1 MENAFPAEQKTDRSS
16 DVLFYGKKRGMIIIK
31 QEGGKIISGASMK
44 DVPNILWL
52 EEIRKEDIVSVGG
65 KGASLG
71 EMASIGLP
79 VPKAFVVTAQAF
91 RRFLVETGI
100 EKKIFASYE
109 RLDVE
114 DNEAL
119 EKAAD
124 GAKTMVLKAK
134 MPAFIKDEIRHAY
147 KKISAEDLIVAV
159 RSSATAEDLPDASFA
174 GQQETY
180 LNIKGEAALL
190 EAVQKCWASLYGA
203 RAIYYRAKQGFDD
216 HTVNIAVVVQQLV
229 HSEKAGVMF
238 TSHPITG
245 EPLTIIEGSWGLGE
259 AVVSGSVSPDKY
271 IFDQR
276 SEKVDDVLISNKK
289 VEIIADGDH
298 GTKLVDVPA
307 SRQDTQVLS
316 TAEIT
321 KLAMYGKIAENH
333 YGIPQDVE
341 WGIVNG
347 IIYILQSRPITTIGN
362 KKEAKSMSGQKQNA
376 KIILQGQGAAP
387 GIASG
392 RVVVIRDVKDTG
404 RVKEGDILVTKMTSP
419 DMVPAMRK
427 VAAIITDEG
436 GLTCHAAIVSR
447 ELGTPAVVGTKTAT
461 HVLTNGQLITV
472 DGEKGLIYEGEI
484 AQAAPAPTAAVLA
497 GVAGP
502 SKIITATSV
511 KVNVSIPEAAA
522 RAAAT
527 GADGVGLLRIEH
539 LILGLNKTPG
549 WFIAN
554 NKEEDFVRELHDGI
568 KIVLDAFPGKPVWV
582 RTLDA
587 PTDEFRNMMGGENEP
602 LEHNPMLG
610 WRGIRRDIQSP
621 DQFRLQVESFKRL
634 WKEGYDNLGIMFP
647 MVSHPDEF
655 LAAKAMMM
663 ACGVDV
669 DNVTLGI
676 MIEIP
681 ASAIMIED
689 FLKCGIKF
697 ASFGTNDLVQ
707 YTLAIDRNNE
717 NVADMYQPQHPAV
730 LHLIHTAIQMC
741 RAYDVECSIC
751 GQAGSDPKMAS
762 WLVEHGIASIS
773 ANIDAIAK
781 IREAVARTEKRI
793 ILEAA
798 RNRDAE

>member
-1 MENAFPAEQKTDRSS
+1 
-16 DVLFYGKKRGMIIIK
+16 
-31 QEGGKIISGASMK
+31 MK
-44 DVPNILWL
+44 NVPNILWL
-52 EEIRKEDIVSVGG
+52 EEIRKEDIISVGG

-71 EMASIGLP
+71 EMASLGLP
-79 VPKAFVVTAQAF
+79 VPRAFVVTAQAF
-91 RRFLVETGI
+91 RRFLVEADL
-100 EKKIFASYE
+100 EDKIFSSFE

-124 GAKTMVLKAK
+124 NAKLLVMQAK
-134 MPAFIKDEIRHAY
+134 MPAIIKDEIKKAY
-147 KKISAEDLIVAV
+147 KKMSTEDLIVAV

-180 LNIKGEAALL
+180 LNIKGGANLL
-190 EAVQKCWASLYGA
+190 ESVQKCWASLYGA
-203 RAIYYRAKQGFDD
+203 RAIYYRSKQGFDD

-245 EPLTIIEGSWGLGE
+245 EPQTIIEGSWGLGE

-271 IFDQR
+271 VFDQR
-276 SEKVDDVLISNKK
+276 TEKVIDTLISNKK
-289 VEIIADGDH
+289 IEIIADGEH
-298 GTKLVDVPA
+298 GTKLVDVSPA
-307 SRQDTQVLS
+307 RQDAQVLS
-316 TAEIT
+316 DAEVA
-321 KLAMYGKIAENH
+321 KLGMYGKIAENH

-341 WGIVNG
+341 WGIVKG
-347 IIYILQSRPITTIGN
+347 TIYILQSRPITTIGA
-362 KKEAKSMSGQKQNA
+362 KKENKSMSGQRSDA
-376 KIILQGQGAAP
+376 KIILKGQGAAP

-392 RVVVIRDVKDTG
+392 KVVVIRDVKDTG
-404 RVKEGDILVTKMTSP
+404 SVREGDILVTKMTNP

-447 ELGTPAVVGTKTAT
+447 ELGTPAIVGTKTAT
-461 HVLTNGQLITV
+461 KVLTNGQLITV
-472 DGEKGLIYEGEI
+472 DGEKGLIYEGLLP
-484 AQAAPAPTAAVLA
+484 QAAPAPSGAPQRL
-497 GVAGP
+497 VAQ
-502 SKIITATSV
+502 SSSIITATSV

-554 NKEEDFVRELHDGI
+554 NKEEEFVKELHDGI
-568 KIVLDAFPGKPVWV
+568 KTVMDAFPGKPVWV

-587 PTDEFRNMMGGENEP
+587 PTDEFRNMQGGESEP
-602 LEHNPMLG
+602 HEHNPMLG

-621 DQFRLQVESFKRL
+621 DQFRMQVEAFKRL

-655 LAAKAMMM
+655 LAAKEMMR

-669 DNVTLGI
+669 EHATLGI

-681 ASAIMIED
+681 SSAIMIEE
-689 FLKCGIKF
+689 FLRCGIKF

-730 LHLIHTAIQMC
+730 LHLIHTSIQMC
-741 RAYDVECSIC
+741 RAYNVECSIC
-751 GQAGSDPKMAS
+751 GQAGSDPKMAT
-762 WLVEHGIASIS
+762 WLVEHGISSIS

-798 RNRDAE
+798 RSKDAE

>member
-1 MENAFPAEQKTDRSS
+1 MNK
-16 DVLFYGKKRGMIIIK
+16 
-31 QEGGKIISGASMK
+31 
-44 DVPNILWL
+44 VPNILWL
-52 EEIRKEDIVSVGG
+52 EEVRKEDIISVGG

-79 VPKAFVVTAQAF
+79 VPKAFMVTAQAF
-91 RRFLVETGI
+91 RRFLIETGL

-109 RLDVE
+109 QLDVE
-114 DNEAL
+114 NNEAL
-119 EKAAD
+119 EKAAN
-124 GAKTMVLKAK
+124 GAKAMVLKAK
-134 MPAFIKDEIRHAY
+134 IPSALKNDIRKAY
-147 KKISAEDLIVAV
+147 KKIHTEDLIVAV

-203 RAIYYRAKQGFDD
+203 RAIYYRARQGFDD
-216 HTVNIAVVVQQLV
+216 HTVNISVVVQQLV

-276 SEKVDDVLISNKK
+276 SEKVVDILVSNKL
-289 VEIIADGDH
+289 VEIVADGDN
-298 GTKLVDVPA
+298 GTKLVDVA
-307 SRQDTQVLS
+307 GARQNAQVLS
-316 TAEIT
+316 DEEIT
-321 KLAMYGKIAENH
+321 KLATYGKIAENH

-341 WGIVNG
+341 WGIMNG
-347 IIYILQSRPITTIGN
+347 TIYILQSRPITTIGN
-362 KKEAKSMSGQKQNA
+362 KKEAKLMSGQQQSA
-376 KIILQGQGAAP
+376 TIILRGQGASP
-387 GIASG
+387 GVASG
-392 RVVVIRDVKDTG
+392 KVVIIRDAKDTG
-404 RVKEGDILVTKMTSP
+404 SVKEGDILVTKMTSP
-419 DMVPAMRK
+419 DMVPAMQK

-447 ELGTPAVVGTKTAT
+447 ELGTPAIVGTKTAT
-461 HVLTNGQLITV
+461 SVLKIGQLITV
-472 DGEKGLIYEGEI
+472 DGEKGLVYEGAI
-484 AQAAPAPTAAVLA
+484 APAAPVAAA
-497 GVAGP
+497 SAQSGVAGHA
-502 SKIITATSV
+502 KIITATSV

-549 WFIAN
+549 WFITN
-554 NKEEDFVRELHDGI
+554 NREEDFVKELHDGI

-655 LAAKAMMM
+655 IAAKAMMKS
-663 ACGVDV
+663 CGVDV
-669 DNVTLGI
+669 ENVTLGI

-681 ASAIMIED
+681 SSAIMIEE
-689 FLKCGIKF
+689 FLKCGIRF

-717 NVADMYQPQHPAV
+717 NVADMYNPQHPAV
-730 LHLIHTAIQMC
+730 LYLIHSAIQMC
-741 RAYDVECSIC
+741 REYNVECSIC
-751 GQAGSDPKMAS
+751 GQAGSDPKMAA

-798 RNRDAE
+798 RTRDAE

>member
-1 MENAFPAEQKTDRSS
+1 MTGD
-16 DVLFYGKKRGMIIIK
+16 DIYYIGKVD
-31 QEGGKIISGASMK
+31 IISGANMK
-44 DVPNILWL
+44 NVPNILWL
-52 EEIRKEDIVSVGG
+52 EEIRKEDIISVGG

-71 EMASIGLP
+71 EMASLGLP
-79 VPKAFVVTAQAF
+79 VPRAFVVTAQAF
-91 RRFLVETGI
+91 RRFLVEADL
-100 EKKIFASYE
+100 EEKIFSSFE
-109 RLDVE
+109 KLDVE
-114 DNEAL
+114 DNAAL

-124 GAKTMVLKAK
+124 NAKELVMKAK
-134 MPAFIKDEIRHAY
+134 MPAIIKEEIKKAY
-147 KKISAEDLIVAV
+147 KKMSAEDLIVAV

-180 LNIKGEAALL
+180 LNIKGAANLL
-190 EAVQKCWASLYGA
+190 ESVQKCWASLYGA
-203 RAIYYRAKQGFDD
+203 RAIYYRSKQGFDD

-245 EPLTIIEGSWGLGE
+245 EPQTIIEGSWGLGE

-271 IFDQR
+271 VFDQR
-276 SEKVDDVLISNKK
+276 TEKVTDTLISNKK
-289 VEIIADGDH
+289 IEIIADGEH
-298 GTKLVDVPA
+298 GTKLVDVAPA
-307 SRQDTQVLS
+307 RQDAQVLS
-316 TAEIT
+316 DAEVA
-321 KLAMYGKIAENH
+321 KLGMYGKIAENH

-341 WGIVNG
+341 WGIVKG
-347 IIYILQSRPITTIGN
+347 TIYILQSRPITTIGA
-362 KKEAKSMSGQKQNA
+362 KKENKSMSGLKSEA
-376 KIILQGQGAAP
+376 KIILKGQGAAP

-392 RVVVIRDVKDTG
+392 KVVVIRDVKDTG
-404 RVKEGDILVTKMTSP
+404 SVREGDILVTKMTNP

-447 ELGTPAVVGTKTAT
+447 ELGTPAIVGTKTAT
-461 HVLTNGQLITV
+461 KVLTNGQLITV
-472 DGEKGLIYEGEI
+472 DGEKGLIYEGLLP
-484 AQAAPAPTAAVLA
+484 QAAPAPSGAPQRL
-497 GVAGP
+497 VAQ
-502 SKIITATSV
+502 SSSIITATSV

-554 NKEEDFVRELHDGI
+554 NKEDEFIKELHDGI

-587 PTDEFRNMMGGENEP
+587 PTDEFRNMQGGETEP

-621 DQFRLQVESFKRL
+621 DQFRMQVDAFKRL
-634 WKEGYDNLGIMFP
+634 WKEGYENLGIMFP

-655 LAAKAMMM
+655 LAAKEMMR

-669 DNVTLGI
+669 EEVTLGI

-681 ASAIMIED
+681 SSAIMIEE
-689 FLKCGIKF
+689 FLRCGIKF

-730 LHLIHTAIQMC
+730 LHLIHTSIQMC
-741 RAYDVECSIC
+741 RAYNVECSIC
-751 GQAGSDPKMAS
+751 GQAGSDPKMAT
-762 WLVEHGIASIS
+762 WLVEHGISSIS

-798 RNRDAE
+798 RSKDAE

>member
-1 MENAFPAEQKTDRSS
+1 
-16 DVLFYGKKRGMIIIK
+16 
-31 QEGGKIISGASMK
+31 MK
-44 DVPNILWL
+44 EVPNILWL
-52 EEIRKEDIVSVGG
+52 EEIRKEDIPSVGG

-109 RLDVE
+109 KLDVE
-114 DNEAL
+114 NNEAL
-119 EKAAD
+119 EKAAS
-124 GAKTMVLKAK
+124 GAKSMVLKAK
-134 MPAFIKDEIRHAY
+134 MPVILKDEIRKAY
-147 KKISAEDLIVAV
+147 KKMSAEDLIVAV

-180 LNIKGEAALL
+180 LNIKGESALL
-190 EAVQKCWASLYGA
+190 TAVQMCWASLYGA

-216 HTVNIAVVVQQLV
+216 HSVNIAVVVQQLV

-259 AVVSGSVSPDKY
+259 AVVSGTVSPDKY

-276 SEKVDDVLISNKK
+276 SQKVMDVLVSNKK

-298 GTKLVDVPA
+298 GTKVVEVTGA
-307 SRQDTQVLS
+307 RQDTRVLS
-316 TAEIT
+316 DAEID
-321 KLAMYGKIAENH
+321 KLAMYGKIAEDH

-341 WGIVNG
+341 WSIVG
-347 IIYILQSRPITTIGN
+347 GTIYILQSRPITTIGN
-362 KKEAKSMSGQKQNA
+362 RKEAKGMSAEKQSA
-376 KIILQGQGAAP
+376 TIILKGQGAAP

-392 RVVVIRDVKDTG
+392 RVVIIRDVKDTG
-404 RVKEGDILVTKMTSP
+404 SVKEGDILVTRMTNP

-427 VAAIITDEG
+427 VAAIVTDEG
-436 GLTCHAAIVSR
+436 GMTCHAAIVSR

-461 HVLTNGQLITV
+461 HILKTGQMVTV
-472 DGEKGLIYEGEI
+472 DGEMGLIYEGEI
-484 AQAAPAPTAAVLA
+484 PHAAPVAAA
-497 GVAGP
+497 TPQQGGAGP
-502 SKIITATSV
+502 AAIITATSV
-511 KVNVSIPEAAA
+511 KVNVSIPEAAV

-602 LEHNPMLG
+602 HEHNPMLG
-610 WRGIRRDIQSP
+610 WRGIRRDLQSQ

-634 WKEGYDNLGIMFP
+634 WKEGYENLGIMFP
-647 MVSHPDEF
+647 MVSHPDQF
-655 LAAKAMMM
+655 VAAKALMKTF
-663 ACGVDV
+663 GVDV
-669 DNVTLGI
+669 ENVTLGI

-681 ASAIMIED
+681 SSAIMIEE
-689 FLKCGIKF
+689 FIRCGIKF

-730 LHLIHTAIQMC
+730 LHLIHNAIQVC
-741 RAYDVECSIC
+741 REYNVECSIC
-751 GQAGSDPKMAS
+751 GQAGSDPKMAM
-762 WLVEHGIASIS
+762 WLVEHGISSIS

-781 IREAVARTEKRI
+781 IRQAVARTEKRI